1 MFVIDSYGRHRR
13 LSAKEIEANQES
25 IRMIKRRWNTFDDET
40 RMRATKTIRCL
51 TTQGFFRYHSTKV
64 FPQWAYNGAI
74 TTKIS
79 KHIFY
84 TGIN

>member
-25 IRMIKRRWNTFDDET
+25 IALIKSKWDSFDDEA

-51 TTQGFFRYHSTKV
+51 TTQE
-64 FPQWAYNGAI
+64 AYR
-74 TTKIS
+74 
-79 KHIFY
+79 
-84 TGIN
+84 

>member
-51 TTQGFFRYHSTKV
+51 ETQGFFR
-64 FPQWAYNGAI
+64 
-74 TTKIS
+74 
-79 KHIFY
+79 
-84 TGIN
+84 